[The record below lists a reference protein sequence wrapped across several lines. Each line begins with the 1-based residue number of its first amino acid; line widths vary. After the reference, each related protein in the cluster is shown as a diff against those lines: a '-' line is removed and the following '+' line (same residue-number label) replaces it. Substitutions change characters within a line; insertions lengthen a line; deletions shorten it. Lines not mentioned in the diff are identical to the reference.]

1 MHKIV
6 AQVFPNNEIR
16 ITKSQ
21 SKAVRRHSECD
32 EVGEVPCEFLAPSD
46 FEMWSEFKKTSPPL
60 SLVSNSKPERHS
72 AGYGS
77 LPEKP
82 TTFGLNAKRQLI
94 RSGAALETVATPE
107 ECVFLTGTLP
117 GSTPAAFEAI
127 AAYSGYIVNNLKA
140 WIAKYVSAK
149 LDFYCWEYQK
159 RGALHLHYCV
169 HVASRPDRDYIVGGF
184 RDWWIN
190 TLHSIGERASVDMFR
205 KNNTKTWLSDPS
217 KVRAVAEICRKSP
230 ARYLAKYLSKSAT
243 PSRGPAR
250 AFTPSRWW
258 GTSRPLKALLNSL
271 TSVVEIAEGG
281 YHAIRSRWEDVKRE
295 WSTSEGVSHSYRHK
309 FGMGETLICYP
320 STPKDKEFLC
330 SNLEA
335 LSTIQKVSLMSQIST
350 PSKELRLVRDR
361 LIRWLEESLI
371 SLSPSHQGLRLSLEV
386 YLNMMRTLTPS
397 TSTQPLSVLLCWA
410 ARTSDIRSLCQ
421 YTPVWKEGEAVLQ
434 DALDALDRN
443 LAVVARDGWS

>member
-1 MHKIV
+1 MHKII
-6 AQVFPNNEIR
+6 AQIFPNNEIR

-21 SKAVRRHSECD
+21 SKPVRLVSECD
-32 EVGEVPCEFLAPSD
+32 EMGEVPCEFLAPCD
-46 FEMWSEFKKTSPPL
+46 HEVWEEAKKNSAPL

-77 LPEKP
+77 LPLKP

-94 RSGAALETVATPE
+94 RSGAALETVANPE
-107 ECVFLTGTLP
+107 ECIFLTGTLP

-140 WIAKYVSAK
+140 WVAKYVTAK

-169 HVASRPDRDYIVGGF
+169 HVASRTDRDYIVGGF

-190 TLHSIGERASVDMFR
+190 TLHSVGERSSADLFR
-205 KNNTKTWLSDPS
+205 KNNSKTWLSDLS
-217 KVRAVAEICRKSP
+217 KVRAVAEVCRKSP
-230 ARYLAKYLSKSAT
+230 ARYLAKYLSKSAS
-243 PSRGPAR
+243 PSRGASR
-250 AFTPSRWW
+250 SFTPSRWW
-258 GTSRPLKALLNSL
+258 GTSRPLKTLLTSL

-281 YHAIRSRWEDVKRE
+281 YHAIRSKWELVKRE

-320 STPKDKEFLC
+320 STPKDKESLC

-335 LSTIQKVSLMSQIST
+335 LSTIQQAKSMSQICI
-350 PSKELRLVRDR
+350 PSKDLRLIRDR
-361 LIRWLEESLI
+361 LIIWLEASLT
-371 SLSPSHQGLRLSLEV
+371 SLSPSFQGLRSSLEN
-386 YLNMMRTLTPS
+386 YLSMMRTITPS
-397 TSTQPLSVLLCWA
+397 KSPEPLKVLLFWA

-421 YTPVWKEGEAVLQ
+421 YTPVWKEGRIVLQ
-434 DALDALDRN
+434 AALDALDRN
-443 LAVVARDGWS
+443 IAIVARDGWS